1 MIFNHNFLYVF
12 FGVTFAMSL
21 CCNANAGTMAG
32 TIKEKLTDGSK
43 IPISQDK
50 IIRNEIAKTRD
61 STSQTRI
68 TFQLCPAG
76 QYVSQCGNYRVG
88 FYWLKS
94 ANLPYQDI
102 VENTEGDG
110 ENPGDGGGE
119 ETSDDTENMDRYTI
133 DTRDYYVGETNLEL
147 FEQMRG
153 FFSST
158 GDTTIF
164 YRDPDSGIKPV
175 PYVTFVE
182 ERELIL
188 KNICHPALTS
198 AIKCEKCPNGAT
210 VPESSVDLDENNLSF
225 ANSWRFHT
233 IADCYMT
240 EFKDST
246 GTYIYLPANTPDDER
261 AIEQITATNSEH
273 CYYTPTTTSESL
285 NGDEIG
291 TVVPGTI
298 SSVKGTDANVQS
310 ITPKNNFLQFL
321 NN

>member
-1 MIFNHNFLYVF
+1 MIFNHNFLCVF
-12 FGVTFAMSL
+12 FGMTFAMSF
-21 CCNANAGTMAG
+21 CCGANAGTLKDKLKNDNKMFISEDDN
-32 TIKEKLTDGSK
+32 IKNAVEKT
-43 IPISQDK
+43 Q
-50 IIRNEIAKTRD
+50 D
-61 STSQTRI
+61 STSETRI
-68 TFQLCPAG
+68 TYKLCPAG

-88 FYWLKS
+88 FYWLKTAKLS
-94 ANLPYQDI
+94 YQ
-102 VENTEGDG
+102 NTEAIPPDDG
-110 ENPGDGGGE
+110 
-119 ETSDDTENMDRYTI
+119 DRYTI
-133 DTRDYYVGETNLEL
+133 DTRDYYVGENNLEL

-164 YRDPDSGIKPV
+164 YRDPDSGIQPIS
-175 PYVTFVE
+175 YATFVE

-198 AIKCEKCPNGAT
+198 AIKCEKCPNDANI
-210 VPESSVDLDENNLSF
+210 PESSVDLDEDNLTF
-225 ANSWRFHT
+225 AGSWHFHT

-246 GTYIYLPANTPDDER
+246 GTYIYLPANTPDDEH
-261 AIEQITATNSEH
+261 AIEQITPENSEH